1 MNFKHRLEW
10 AVTSLLNRSATVLLI
25 FNFYLLKTAMKS
37 YSESHAITQHQRHHQ
52 YIKHYIQENRRVTA
66 QNVLMTYAKLLLSD
80 SSSSS
85 PVPSSWNNHKLTPSV
100 NSGTPVWGLHGDLN
114 IPCSSAAPVQNAECS
129 MIPFHKKSSLSLLSL
144 EPHALTC
151 RSPDLLLDD
160 FVYHKCMLFLIGLS
174 LHFTI
179 SSDEQSQLND
189 SWTHHEVLICIF
201 ALVDFNK

>member
-1 MNFKHRLEW
+1 MNFKHWLEW

-25 FNFYLLKTAMKS
+25 FNFYLLKRAMKS

-52 YIKHYIQENRRVTA
+52 YIKHYIQESRRVTA

-85 PVPSSWNNHKLTPSV
+85 PVPSSWNNHKLTRVLTVERQCGVCMVTLTFRAVQP
-100 NSGTPVWGLHGDLN
+100 HQCKMLN
-114 IPCSSAAPVQNAECS
+114 AQWSHYI
-129 MIPFHKKSSLSLLSL
+129 KKSSLSLLSL
-144 EPHALTC
+144 ELHALTC

-189 SWTHHEVLICIF
+189 SWTQHEVLICIF

>member
-1 MNFKHRLEW
+1 MSSDFTSKQKCHCIAHLQLLPTENSHEKLQW
-10 AVTSLLNRSATVLLI
+10 VT
-25 FNFYLLKTAMKS
+25 
-37 YSESHAITQHQRHHQ
+37 AITQHQRHHH

-129 MIPFHKKSSLSLLSL
+129 MIPLHIKKQFVFAFLRAACADLSK
-144 EPHALTC
+144 P
-151 RSPDLLLDD
+151 R
-160 FVYHKCMLFLIGLS
+160 
-174 LHFTI
+174 FTTGW
-179 SSDEQSQLND
+179 LC
-189 SWTHHEVLICIF
+189 LP
-201 ALVDFNK
+201 